1 MPPQFLSIHLS
12 PPATYSPGVPVSFSA
27 EITDDA
33 ELKVNDPDHCSLFSV
48 PPLSL
53 HLTIADFI
61 NL

>member
-33 ELKVNDPDHCSLFSV
+33 ELKVNDPDHCSLFSI
-48 PPLSL
+48 PLSL
-53 HLTIADFI
+53 SISL
-61 NL
+61 